1 MTFMEKTTNYSVIP
15 RLRQPKAMIKQVP
28 IYLFDEWVV
37 DQDPFFRE
45 IFYQDILPELKEA
58 GQSCVGD

>member
-15 RLRQPKAMIKQVP
+15 RLKQLNAMIKQVT
-28 IYLFDEWVV
+28 IYLFNEWAV

-58 GQSCVGD
+58 GQSCVSD